1 MNGKILQAVISL
13 VVFVG
18 LSAAL
23 VAVTRGT
30 NARAPGATAP
40 EHACEHEG
48 SECAEHPAGADVHA
62 ERDHDDEP
70 LGERVTLEE
79 LRQIECE
86 HSTAIVECDECRYEV
101 GVARMNPLLAKGLV
115 DERRVAAEYRVDDRL
130 RLTGE
135 VELNLTGVVEI
146 SSAGSGRVTEIH
158 HILGDRVQA
167 ADVLAVVQSAE
178 VGRAQADFLEARA
191 KHDLAR
197 QTHEREARLFEQKI
211 SSEADFLVAQQ
222 QLVAAE
228 ATVSATRK
236 KLEIFGFKTAQIE
249 AFAATDTSEG
259 FGRLVL
265 TAPAGGTI
273 IEQNVVRGQL
283 VDPTDALFRIADLT
297 RVWVWCHVYESDIAA
312 LHERLASGNRVEAEV
327 HARAFPEEIFKGN
340 VEMVEPRLNRDT
352 RTLRVRLSVPN
363 PQGKLKTG
371 MFVKVLLGGRR
382 SEAVVHV
389 PETALLSD
397 EGEHFVFVKLD
408 EEFWLR
414 RDVTVGSAG
423 NGDVEV
429 LAGLNEGDIVAT
441 RGAFMFKSEVL
452 KEKMGAG
459 CAH

>member
-1 MNGKILQAVISL
+1 MSGKILQAVTSL
-13 VVFVG
+13 AVFLG

-23 VAVTRGT
+23 VAVTTGT
-30 NARAPGATAP
+30 KSRSPAAGAQEHTP
-40 EHACEHEG
+40 EHEECECDG
-48 SECAEHPAGADVHA
+48 DAEPAGAHDEH
-62 ERDHDDEP
+62 DHDDEP
-70 LGERVTLEE
+70 LGEHVTLEE

-86 HSTAIVECDECRYEV
+86 HDTAIIECDECRYEV
-101 GVARMNPLLAKGLV
+101 GVVKMNPLLAKGLV
-115 DERRVAAEYRVDDRL
+115 EAQRVATEYRIDDRL

-135 VELNLTGVVEI
+135 VELDLTGVVEI
-146 SSAGSGRVTEIH
+146 SSAGSGRIQEIR
-158 HILGDRVQA
+158 HILGDRVQVS
-167 ADVLAVVQSAE
+167 DVLAVVQSAE

-191 KHDLAR
+191 KRDLTR

-211 SSEADFLVAQQ
+211 SSEADFLVARQ
-222 QLVAAE
+222 QLAAAE

-236 KLEIFGFKTAQIE
+236 RLELFGLSDAQIE
-249 AFAATDTSEG
+249 AFAEADAPGE

-265 TAPAGGTI
+265 TAPVGGTI

-312 LHERLASGNRVEAEV
+312 LHEQLASGSPVEAEV
-327 HARAFPEEIFKGN
+327 HAKAFPGETFKGS
-340 VEMVEPRLNRDT
+340 VDMVEPRLDRDT
-352 RTLRVRLSVPN
+352 RTLRVRLTVPN

-371 MFVKVLLGGRR
+371 MFVTVLLGGRR
-382 SEAVVHV
+382 GEPVVHL

-397 EGEHFVFVKLD
+397 EGTRFVFVKLE

-414 RDVTVGSAG
+414 RDVTVGSTG